1 MSDFQRLCIQG
12 WDRLQK
18 NQMPKEN
25 SKILLLGT
33 GIIGNLWMSLLH
45 HHGYRNV
52 IVSELSEIRRQISR
66 QLQTGFQIVSP
77 DELRDLM
84 PKSKAEAEVEGVD
97 VIIDCTGSPKA
108 LEQAIAYVAR
118 GATILVFGCAPVG
131 QPMKICPEE
140 IFSKELTIMGTMIN
154 PHTYGRT
161 VCLVQAMG
169 SRYLDIEKLGI
180 EIHTLENYKPAMD
193 KLKRGAISKVMFDIK
208 SSDLQ

>member
-77 DELRDLM
+77 DEH
-84 PKSKAEAEVEGVD
+84 
-97 VIIDCTGSPKA
+97 
-108 LEQAIAYVAR
+108 
-118 GATILVFGCAPVG
+118 
-131 QPMKICPEE
+131 ICPR
-140 IFSKELTIMGTMIN
+140 S
-154 PHTYGRT
+154 
-161 VCLVQAMG
+161 
-169 SRYLDIEKLGI
+169 
-180 EIHTLENYKPAMD
+180 
-193 KLKRGAISKVMFDIK
+193 
-208 SSDLQ
+208 

>member
-1 MSDFQRLCIQG
+1 MSDFQTLCIQG

-77 DELRDLM
+77 DELRNLM
-84 PKSKAEAEVEGVD
+84 PKSKTEAEVEGVD

-154 PHTYGRT
+154 PHTYRRT
-161 VCLVQAMG
+161 VCVVQAMG
-169 SRYLDIEKLGI
+169 SRYLDMEKLGI

-193 KLKRGAISKVMFDIK
+193 KLKRGEISKVMFDIK
-208 SSDLQ
+208 NSDLQ